1 MLSQD
6 MVLSPRGWIA
16 IGAWLS
22 LILVPV
28 LHYYWKRWDRPSK
41 AALDEMARRKHE
53 LEVKRAFELEDMKL
67 RAEEANQA
75 KLEME
80 QRKRTVPPQ
89 VDSEVLQD
97 AWGQLGIKL
106 NEESASEPDELEIPK
121 IKEMLESLPEVDE
134 EFVTPETGPI
144 LVELPKNTP
153 IDEEPKLVKD
163 ELEPAPDMESWNE
176 TDW

>member
-1 MLSQD
+1 

-16 IGAWLS
+16 VGAWLS

-28 LHYYWKRWDRPSK
+28 FHYYWKRWDRPSK

-67 RAEEANQA
+67 RAEEAAQA

-89 VDSEVLQD
+89 VDSEVLLD
-97 AWGQLGIKL
+97 AWSQLGIQLK
-106 NEESASEPDELEIPK
+106 EEPVSEPDEADIPK
-121 IKEMLESLPEVDE
+121 IKEILESLPEVEE

-144 LVELPKNTP
+144 LVELPINTP
-153 IDEEPKLVKD
+153 IDEEPEQVVD
-163 ELEPAPDMESWNE
+163 ELEPAPDLESWNE

>member
-1 MLSQD
+1 

-16 IGAWLS
+16 VGAWLS

-28 LHYYWKRWDRPSK
+28 FHYYWKRWDRPSK

-67 RAEEANQA
+67 RAEEAAQA

-89 VDSEVLQD
+89 VDSEVLHD
-97 AWGQLGIKL
+97 AWSQLGIQLK
-106 NEESASEPDELEIPK
+106 EEPLSEPDEVDIPK
-121 IKEMLESLPEVDE
+121 IKEIIESLPEVEE
-134 EFVTPETGPI
+134 EFVIPETGPI

-153 IDEEPKLVKD
+153 IDEEPEQVVD
-163 ELEPAPDMESWNE
+163 ELEPAPDLESWNE

>member
-1 MLSQD
+1 

-16 IGAWLS
+16 VGAWLS

-28 LHYYWKRWDRPSK
+28 FHYYWKRWDRPSK
-41 AALDEMARRKHE
+41 AAQEEMARRKHE
-53 LEVKRAFELEDMKL
+53 LQVKRAFELEDMKL
-67 RAEEANQA
+67 RAEEAAQA

-80 QRKRTVPPQ
+80 QRKRTVPQQ
-89 VDSEVLQD
+89 VDVEILQN
-97 AWGQLGIKL
+97 ALGQLEIGL
-106 NEESASEPDELEIPK
+106 NEEPVRELGRVDIPK
-121 IKEMLESLPEVDE
+121 IKEMIESLPEVDE

-153 IDEEPKLVKD
+153 IDEEPDQVVY
-163 ELEPAPDMESWNE
+163 ELEPAPNLESWDE

>member
-1 MLSQD
+1 

-16 IGAWLS
+16 VGAWLS

-28 LHYYWKRWDRPSK
+28 FHYYWKRWDRPSK

-67 RAEEANQA
+67 RAEEAAQA

-89 VDSEVLQD
+89 IDSEVLHD
-97 AWGQLGIKL
+97 AWNQLGIQLK
-106 NEESASEPDELEIPK
+106 EEPVSEPDEVDL
-121 IKEMLESLPEVDE
+121 SL
-134 EFVTPETGPI
+134 I
-144 LVELPKNTP
+144 H
-153 IDEEPKLVKD
+153 ISEPTR
-163 ELEPAPDMESWNE
+163 PY
-176 TDW
+176 

>member
-1 MLSQD
+1 
-6 MVLSPRGWIA
+6 MVLSQRGWIA
-16 IGAWLS
+16 VGSWLS

-28 LHYYWKRWDRPSK
+28 FHYYWKRWDRPSK

-67 RAEEANQA
+67 RAEEAVQA

-97 AWGQLGIKL
+97 AWGQLGIELK
-106 NEESASEPDELEIPK
+106 EEPVSEPDEVDIPK
-121 IKEMLESLPEVDE
+121 IKEIIESLPEVEE
-134 EFVTPETGPI
+134 EFVIPETGPI
-144 LVELPKNTP
+144 FVELPKNTP
-153 IDEEPKLVKD
+153 IDEENEQVVD
-163 ELEPAPDMESWNE
+163 ELEPAPDLEFWDR

>member
-1 MLSQD
+1 

-16 IGAWLS
+16 VGAWLS

-28 LHYYWKRWDRPSK
+28 FHYYWKRWDRPSK

-67 RAEEANQA
+67 RAEEAAQA

-89 VDSEVLQD
+89 VDSEVL
-97 AWGQLGIKL
+97 LF
-106 NEESASEPDELEIPK
+106 S
-121 IKEMLESLPEVDE
+121 
-134 EFVTPETGPI
+134 
-144 LVELPKNTP
+144 
-153 IDEEPKLVKD
+153 
-163 ELEPAPDMESWNE
+163 
-176 TDW
+176 

>member
-1 MLSQD
+1 

-16 IGAWLS
+16 VGAWLS

-28 LHYYWKRWDRPSK
+28 FHYYWKRWDRPSK

-67 RAEEANQA
+67 RAEEAAQA

-97 AWGQLGIKL
+97 AWGQLGIQLK
-106 NEESASEPDELEIPK
+106 EELVSEPDEVDIPK
-121 IKEMLESLPEVDE
+121 IKEIIESLPEVEE

-153 IDEEPKLVKD
+153 IDEEPEQVVD
-163 ELEPAPDMESWNE
+163 ELEPAPDLESWNE

>member
-1 MLSQD
+1 MLSQS

-16 IGAWLS
+16 VGAWLS

-28 LHYYWKRWDRPSK
+28 FHYYWKRWDRPSK

-67 RAEEANQA
+67 RAEEAVQA

-97 AWGQLGIKL
+97 AWGQLGIELK
-106 NEESASEPDELEIPK
+106 EEPVSEPDEVDIPK
-121 IKEMLESLPEVDE
+121 IKE
-134 EFVTPETGPI
+134 EFVIPETGPI

-153 IDEEPKLVKD
+153 IDEEPEQVVD
-163 ELEPAPDMESWNE
+163 ELEPAPDLESWNE